1 MWIREWLEHLLR
13 EPIDSD
19 TQTRFNSRSSSNRS
33 STGLGCA
40 NNNEIKSRES
50 IFGQFAV
57 AFQYF
62 PQPQGSMTT
71 NPVSLFRVVIKFQR
85 SVTWHQHQHVSPSP
99 NRLQTSRKHNLQPA
113 DDKPE
118 LILSPCFLCATS
130 LCSPPSPPCVGYRY
144 RRRIKAYLSRP

>member
-19 TQTRFNSRSSSNRS
+19 TQTTFNSRSSSNRS

-40 NNNEIKSRES
+40 NNDEIKSRES

-99 NRLQTSRKHNLQPA
+99 NRLQTSRKHSLQPA

-118 LILSPCFLCATS
+118 THLVTVLPLCNQPLFSSQYPLCRLS
-130 LCSPPSPPCVGYRY
+130 
-144 RRRIKAYLSRP
+144 LSKEN